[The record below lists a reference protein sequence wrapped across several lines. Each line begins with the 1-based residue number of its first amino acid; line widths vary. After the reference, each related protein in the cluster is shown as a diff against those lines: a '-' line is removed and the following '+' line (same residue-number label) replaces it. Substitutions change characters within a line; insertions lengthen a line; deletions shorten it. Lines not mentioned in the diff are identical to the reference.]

1 MKFSF
6 FHLMPYTGL
15 ADLPGGSSFGWP
27 VPNCVF
33 DPETAHK
40 LYRAYLDTM
49 IYAEQCGFDWVG
61 CNEHHFS
68 PYGLMANCNVIGG
81 ALAYPTKRIRIA
93 MMGNLVPLNN
103 PLRIA
108 EEYAMLDCM
117 SGGRLIAGLMR
128 GIPHEYIAYNI
139 PPDESWERQ
148 REGIALILKAWT
160 EPEPFG
166 WEGKHF
172 QFRQISIWPKPLQK
186 PHPPLVISASSLESA
201 RFAGEMKAT
210 MGMVLISDLAMAKE
224 CIAVYKEAARAA
236 GWEPRPE
243 NILIGMHTCIADTDN
258 AARSS
263 LSEAKK
269 YFDQVLMG
277 GPRSAGRLVLQKTR
291 YYEDAANAGRMQ
303 QRLQRRE
310 AATLDEQIAGGMIFC
325 GSPQSVVRQMRRVHA
340 ELGNGVFNLTMQ
352 VGNLP
357 DAVVRKGMELFR
369 DRVLPEVREL

>member
-15 ADLPGGSSFGWP
+15 TDAPSDWP
-27 VPNCVF
+27 VANRVF
-33 DPETAHK
+33 DPETARK
-40 LYRAYLDTM
+40 LYRAYVDTM

-81 ALAYPTKRIRIA
+81 ALAYSTGRMRIA

-139 PPDESWERQ
+139 PPGESWERQ

-166 WEGKHF
+166 WEGEHF
-172 QFRQISIWPKPLQK
+172 RFRQVSIWPKPLQK

-224 CIAVYKEAARAA
+224 CIAVYREAARGA
-236 GWEPRPE
+236 GWEPKAE
-243 NILIGMHTCIADTDN
+243 NILVGMHTCIADTDEE
-258 AARSS
+258 ARTS
-263 LSEAKK
+263 LAKAK
-269 YFDQVLMG
+269 AYFDRVLMG
-277 GPRSAGRLVLQKTR
+277 GPRTAGRLVLQKTR
-291 YYEDAANAGRMQ
+291 YYQDEANASRMQ
-303 QRLQRRE
+303 QRLQKRE
-310 AATLDEQIAGGMIFC
+310 AATLEQQIDGGMIFC
-325 GSPQSVVRQMRRVHA
+325 GSPQSVVQQMRRVHA

-352 VGNLP
+352 VGDLP

-369 DRVLPEVREL
+369 DRVHPEVRDL